1 MGRNR
6 EMCYSYLVSLFP
18 SVDRCY
24 RLGIHFPSHTQSILK
39 CERDKLITSL
49 GSQLKTPRPGA
60 AHARGPDIVA
70 SLMNSRG
77 CSGHTDV
84 VCMCHDDL
92 LASWIAIRGFA
103 HYSTY
108 LRRALLASH
117 GPGSLLQHLTP
128 ARGAH
133 QPLCHPTCPSTPA
146 SNAHHRPPR
155 SQHTSPGLYQAL
167 SPREATTNKRV
178 QEDSHK
184 AGHFSRQGHIQ
195 LEKG

>member
-1 MGRNR
+1 
-6 EMCYSYLVSLFP
+6 MCYSYLVSLFP

-60 AHARGPDIVA
+60 AHARGPETVA
-70 SLMNSRG
+70 SLRNSRG

-84 VCMCHDDL
+84 WM
-92 LASWIAIRGFA
+92 WGFA

-133 QPLCHPTCPSTPA
+133 QLPNQPLCHPTCPSTPA
-146 SNAHHRPPR
+146 SNAHHWPPR
-155 SQHTSPGLYQAL
+155 SQYTSPGLYQAL

-184 AGHFSRQGHIQ
+184 AGHLSRQGHIQ
-195 LEKG
+195 LEKGWKR